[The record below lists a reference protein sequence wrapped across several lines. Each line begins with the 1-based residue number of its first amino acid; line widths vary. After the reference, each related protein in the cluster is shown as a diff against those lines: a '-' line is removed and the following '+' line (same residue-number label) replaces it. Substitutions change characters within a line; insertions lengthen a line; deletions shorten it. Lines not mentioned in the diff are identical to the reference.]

1 MTFSISL
8 LIIIISSAGSF
19 FFFQA
24 EDGIRDVAVT
34 GVQTCALPI
43 LVRGIAARPDADR
56 CEGMPL
62 PHLPARKDR
71 IAAELR
77 KTKRSVRLQSIW
89 TEGPAAAV
97 ALSSVRRVATARA
110 TLYKLLAPGALSPSA
125 ATGFPVSPPI
135 RITGSISISPSTG
148 TP

>member
-1 MTFSISL
+1 MRRCDDL
-8 LIIIISSAGSF
+8 PAG
-19 FFFQA
+19 
-24 EDGIRDVAVT
+24 RR
-34 GVQTCALPI
+34 L

-97 ALSSVRRVATARA
+97 ALSFVRRVATARPP
-110 TLYKLLAPGALSPSA
+110 LCKLLSPGAPSPRHSSGLCVPA
-125 ATGFPVSPPI
+125 PLPG
-135 RITGSISISPSTG
+135 
-148 TP
+148 